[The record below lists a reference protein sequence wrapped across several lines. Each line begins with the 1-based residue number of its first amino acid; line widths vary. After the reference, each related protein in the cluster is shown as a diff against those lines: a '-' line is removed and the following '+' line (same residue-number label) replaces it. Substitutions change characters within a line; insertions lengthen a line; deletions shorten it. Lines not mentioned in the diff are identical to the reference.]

1 MKIAVVGCG
10 YVADFYFHGIS
21 AHPDL
26 VVAGA
31 YDRNAE
37 RLTAFCNYY
46 NVRKCNSIEE
56 LLALKDVGLVLNLTN
71 PREHLAISTAIL
83 EAGKHVYTEKPL
95 AMTGEEARQL
105 VELATT
111 KGLRIGCAPCSVLND
126 TAQTTLSALRK
137 DIIGQVRV
145 VYANFDDGMI
155 APKKKPWQ
163 WRSASQAPWPAKDEF
178 EVGCTYEH
186 AGYFL
191 TWLAAMFGPATSV
204 TAYSA
209 CLIPDKGISVE
220 DMAPDFS
227 VGCIEYDNG
236 IVARV
241 TCGLVAPE
249 DKTLTIVGD
258 HGVIY
263 VPDLRNDKLGVWVK
277 RDPDIGRSAIDKLQL
292 KLRANLTTA
301 VHRLHLPLAPHAF
314 YQKYPLVNVGKYAA
328 AGKRKPVSFLR
339 GVQDMVD
346 ALESGQPHYL
356 SAELGLHIVEII
368 ETLEYPERFNFRR
381 TITSRFPPIEPLRY
395 NA

>member
-10 YVADFYFHGIS
+10 YVADFYFHNLS

-26 VVAGA
+26 SVAGA

-37 RLTAFCNYY
+37 RLKAFCTYY
-46 NVRKCNSIEE
+46 NVPKYDSFEK
-56 LLALKDVGLVLNLTN
+56 LLALADVELVLNLTN
-71 PREHLAISTAIL
+71 PREHFVVSTAIL

-95 AMTGEEARQL
+95 AMTGQEAAQL
-105 VELATT
+105 VDLATA
-111 KGLRIGCAPCSVLND
+111 KGLRIGCAPCSALND
-126 TAQTTLSALRK
+126 TAQTTLCALRK
-137 DIIGQVRV
+137 GVIGQVRV
-145 VYANFDDGMI
+145 VYANYDDGFI

-178 EVGCTYEH
+178 EVGSTYEH

-209 CLIPDKGISVE
+209 CLIPDKGISV
-220 DMAPDFS
+220 DGMAPDFS
-227 VGCIEYDNG
+227 AGCIEYGNG
-236 IVARV
+236 VVARV
-241 TCGLVAPE
+241 TCGLAAPE
-249 DKTLTIVGD
+249 DKSLTIVGD
-258 HGVIY
+258 HGVIC
-263 VPDLRNDKLGVWVK
+263 VPDLRNDKLGVWVR
-277 RDPDIGRSAIDKLQL
+277 RDAEIGHSALDRLQL

-301 VHRLHLPLAPHAF
+301 VHRFHLPLAHHAF
-314 YQKYPLVNVGKYAA
+314 YQKYPLMNLGPYAV

-346 ALESGQPHYL
+346 ALRSGQPHRL

-368 ETLEYPERFNFRR
+368 EALEYPERFNFRR
-381 TITSRFPPIEPLRY
+381 TITSRFAPIEPLQK
-395 NA
+395 